1 MEVHDKINIHATAIN
16 AVSSMSPEQGR
27 LPCFLQT
34 DREALN
40 AAVETL
46 GLDDPS
52 RAHVMYIQDT
62 NALEYLAVSEA
73 LFEEVLAKDPWIEA
87 IGEPFELRFS
97 EAGRLQ
103 NRWEKGKLVL

>member
-1 MEVHDKINIHATAIN
+1 
-16 AVSSMSPEQGR
+16 
-27 LPCFLQT
+27 
-34 DREALN
+34 
-40 AAVETL
+40 
-46 GLDDPS
+46 
-52 RAHVMYIQDT
+52 MYIQDT